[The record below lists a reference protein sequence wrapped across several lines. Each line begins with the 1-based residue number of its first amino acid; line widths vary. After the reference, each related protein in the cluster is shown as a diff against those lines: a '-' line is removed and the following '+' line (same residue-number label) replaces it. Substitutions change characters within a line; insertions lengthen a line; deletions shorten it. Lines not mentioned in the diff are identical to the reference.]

1 MPHRGAEVSADA
13 HAIPSRLVL
22 VGHPVSHSL
31 SPAFQ
36 NAALEALAL
45 PLRYDAVDVPPDHL
59 AAALAAF
66 ARDGVAGNVTI
77 PHKVAVAQVARC
89 TPLAQRVG
97 AVNTFWHTQG
107 VLHGDNTDVVGV
119 MAALQRLHP
128 EATWPACRCVVLG
141 AGGSAAAVL
150 VALDQLGCR
159 EIRVAAREIARAS
172 ALLQRVGVVGSVVAF
187 TAASLAEAVGEA
199 AVVINA
205 TSIGLTDETEPVPIS
220 ALAPG
225 AVVLDLVYR
234 PGETAW
240 VRRARA
246 AGHPAA
252 DGRTMLL
259 EQGAAAF
266 AVWFQRPAPY
276 AVMQAALDRACAQAL
291 VPITEP
297 TVADGG

>member
-1 MPHRGAEVSADA
+1 MASAA
-13 HAIPSRLVL
+13 AAFPSRLVL
-22 VGHPVSHSL
+22 IGHPVSHSL

-36 NAALEALAL
+36 NAALEQCAL
-45 PLRYDAVDVPPDHL
+45 PLRYDAIDVPPDQL
-59 AAALAAF
+59 AATLATL

-97 AVNTFWHTQG
+97 AVNTFWHEHG
-107 VLHGDNTDVVGV
+107 LLCGDNTDVAGAI
-119 MAALQRLHP
+119 AAMQRIQP
-128 EATWPACRCVVLG
+128 DASWPAHRCVVLG

-159 EIRVAAREIARAS
+159 EIRVAARDAS
-172 ALLQRVGVVGSVVAF
+172 QAGTLLRRVGVTGTVVSF
-187 TAASLAEAVGEA
+187 AADAVAEAVADA
-199 AVVINA
+199 ALVINA
-205 TSIGLTDETEPVPIS
+205 TSLGLTDEAVPVPVS
-220 ALAPG
+220 ALAAG
-225 AVVLDLVYR
+225 AGVFDLVYR

-240 VRRARA
+240 VRQARA

-266 AVWFQRPAPY
+266 TVWFQRPAPY
-276 AVMQAALDRACAQAL
+276 AVMQAALDRACAKAL
-291 VPITEP
+291 ARTTE
-297 TVADGG
+297 